1 MILKNKRTIVTGA
14 ASGIGEGTARAFA
27 EHGARVAALDR
38 DAEGAAKVAA
48 ELAAVDAG
56 DHLAHEVDVASTES
70 IDAAFAAVDE
80 AFGGVDVL
88 VNCAGV
94 RGTGSP
100 LEASMEEWRFVIDVN
115 LTGSFY
121 CAQLAARRM
130 ADQGE
135 GGSIVNI
142 ASTAGLMAVN
152 QRTAYCASK
161 AGVIGL
167 TKSLA
172 LDLGDLGIRV
182 NAICPGLTHTGLTA
196 PYFED
201 EAWTE
206 QVVADIPLKRTGQP
220 EDLAS
225 AIAFLAS
232 DMSGYISGVA
242 LPVDGGMIA
251 TRPLGGGGSAFSAKR
266 AA

>member
-1 MILKNKRTIVTGA
+1 MILENKRTVVTGA
-14 ASGIGEGTARAFA
+14 ASGIGAGTARAFA
-27 EHGARVAALDR
+27 REGARVAVLDR
-38 DAEGAAKVAA
+38 DVNGAAKVAG
-48 ELAAVDAG
+48 ELAEPPAG
-56 DHLAHEVDVASTES
+56 PHLAGEVDVASPES
-70 IDAAFAAVDE
+70 IDAAFAEVDA

-100 LEASMEEWRFVIDVN
+100 LEATLEEWRFVIDVN

-130 ADQGE
+130 AEAGT

-142 ASTAGLMAVN
+142 ASTAGILAVN

-172 LDLGDLGIRV
+172 LDLGELGIRV
-182 NAICPGLTHTGLTA
+182 NAICPGLTRTGLTA
-196 PYFED
+196 PYYED
-201 EAWTE
+201 AGWVE
-206 QVVADIPLKRTGQP
+206 QVESDIPLRRSGQP
-220 EDLAS
+220 ADLAE
-225 AIAFLAS
+225 AITFLAS
-232 DMSGYISGVA
+232 DHSAYVTGVSI
-242 LPVDGGMIA
+242 PVDGGMSA
-251 TRPLGGGGSAFSAKR
+251 TRPLGGGGTAFSAKR

>member
-1 MILKNKRTIVTGA
+1 MILKDKRAVITGA
-14 ASGIGEGTARAFA
+14 ASGIGAGTARVFA
-27 EHGARVAALDR
+27 REGARVAALDR
-38 DAEGAAKVAA
+38 DEEGAAAVLAELPEVAA
-48 ELAAVDAG
+48 GPHFAG
-56 DHLAHEVDVASTES
+56 PIDVASPAS
-70 IDAAFAAVDE
+70 VDAAFAAVDE
-80 AFGGVDVL
+80 VLGGVDVL

-100 LEASMEEWRFVIDVN
+100 LEATLEEWRFVIEVN

-130 ADQGE
+130 VSQG

-142 ASTAGLMAVN
+142 ASTAGLAAVN

-172 LDLGDLGIRV
+172 LDLGEHGIRV
-182 NAICPGLTHTGLTA
+182 NAVCPGLTKTGLTA
-196 PYFED
+196 PYYED
-201 EAWTE
+201 ESWVE
-206 QVVADIPLKRTGQP
+206 QVHADIPLRRSGEP
-220 EDLAS
+220 EELGE
-225 AIAFLAS
+225 AIAFLAGDS
-232 DMSGYISGVA
+232 SSYVSGVA

-251 TRPLGGGGSAFSAKR
+251 TRPLGGSGTAFSATR
-266 AA
+266 EA

>member
-1 MILKNKRTIVTGA
+1 MNLENKRAVVTGA
-14 ASGIGEGTARAFA
+14 ASGIGAATARLFA
-27 EHGARVAALDR
+27 AEGARVAALDR
-38 DAEGAAKVAA
+38 DLDGAKAVFAD
-48 ELAAVDAG
+48 LAAVGAG

>member
-1 MILKNKRTIVTGA
+1 MILENKRAIVTGA
-14 ASGIGEGTARAFA
+14 ASGIGAGTARLFA
-27 EHGARVAALDR
+27 AEGARVAALDR
-38 DAEGAAKVAA
+38 DADGVAEIVAGLDQVGAGA
-48 ELAAVDAG
+48 
-56 DHLAHEVDVASTES
+56 HLAHEVDVASPES
-70 IDAAFAAVDE
+70 VDAAFDAVDG

-100 LEASMEEWRFVIDVN
+100 LEATLEEWRFVIDVN

-121 CAQLAARRM
+121 CAQKAGQRM
-130 ADQGE
+130 ADAGN

-142 ASTAGLMAVN
+142 ASTAGILAVN
-152 QRTAYCASK
+152 RRTAYCASK

-196 PYFED
+196 PYYED
-201 EAWTE
+201 SGWVE
-206 QVVADIPLKRTGQP
+206 QVEADIPLRRSGEP
-220 EDLAS
+220 ADLAS

-232 DMSGYISGVA
+232 DMSAYITGA
-242 LPVDGGMIA
+242 TIPVDGGMSA
-251 TRPLGGGGSAFSAKR
+251 SRPLGGGGSAFSTERSA
-266 AA
+266 

>member
-1 MILKNKRTIVTGA
+1 MLLKNKRTVVTGA
-14 ASGIGEGTARAFA
+14 ASGIGAATARAFA
-27 EHGARVAALDR
+27 DEGARVAVLDR
-38 DAEGAAKVAA
+38 DVDGAGKVLS
-48 ELAAVDAG
+48 ELAEVGAG
-56 DHLAHEVDVASTES
+56 THLAHEVDVASPES
-70 IDAAFAAVDE
+70 IDAAFEAVDA

-100 LEASMEEWRFVIDVN
+100 LETSLDEWRFVIDVN

-121 CAQLAARRM
+121 CAQKAAQRM
-130 ADQGE
+130 AEAGT

-142 ASTAGLMAVN
+142 ASTAGILAVN

-172 LDLGDLGIRV
+172 LDLGELGIRV

-201 EAWTE
+201 QDWVTQIE
-206 QVVADIPLKRTGQP
+206 ADIPLKRSGQP

-225 AIAFLAS
+225 AIVFLAS
-232 DMSGYISGVA
+232 DMSDYITGA
-242 LPVDGGMIA
+242 AMPVDGGMIA

-266 AA
+266 SA